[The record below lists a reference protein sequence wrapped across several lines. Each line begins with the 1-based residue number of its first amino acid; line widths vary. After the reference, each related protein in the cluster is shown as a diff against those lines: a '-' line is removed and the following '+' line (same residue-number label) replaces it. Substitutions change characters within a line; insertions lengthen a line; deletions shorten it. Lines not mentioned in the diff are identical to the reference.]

1 MINEEYVAT
10 LDYLVAASLW
20 ASITNGRDQAKYY
33 LLHVNYYKHLDRQ
46 EGKPNWWDDLYK
58 CLHEW
63 QSRFPQVVR
72 CQKST
77 LTEIVMAAAAGG
89 AAAIPAFLAGWF

>member
-20 ASITNGRDQAKYY
+20 ARGAKYY